1 MSDASLRSARIYSL
15 VILVLGYVGL
25 SFVWGHQQRLTTL
38 TEAREAMARI
48 IVASPPARTYPAL
61 GVIEQGVPKDGK
73 VGIRVRRTSGGEWG
87 VAGLTVVEDA
97 GASERS
103 LNRNIALLREV
114 AAQIGIFESQ
124 DKDASELYVQIEQRT
139 HGTEVM
145 VPGVGLGFQGMQ
157 VVWVCV
163 IATFG
168 FLVILRDRVQHV
180 LSDEG
185 LAMSER
191 WLVIDGQV
199 GIEHV
204 LSRLWLV
211 ALVVAPVALSSG
223 LIVGVTTQI
232 AADGATSNLAI
243 DGLMAAGVLT
253 LLVGNGWLA
262 LTATSQILELRVK
275 RLELASS

>member
-1 MSDASLRSARIYSL
+1 
-15 VILVLGYVGL
+15 
-25 SFVWGHQQRLTTL
+25 
-38 TEAREAMARI
+38 
-48 IVASPPARTYPAL
+48 
-61 GVIEQGVPKDGK
+61 
-73 VGIRVRRTSGGEWG
+73 
-87 VAGLTVVEDA
+87 
-97 GASERS
+97 
-103 LNRNIALLREV
+103 
-114 AAQIGIFESQ
+114 
-124 DKDASELYVQIEQRT
+124 
-139 HGTEVM
+139 
-145 VPGVGLGFQGMQ
+145 
-157 VVWVCV
+157 
-163 IATFG
+163 
-168 FLVILRDRVQHV
+168 
-180 LSDEG
+180 
-185 LAMSER
+185 MSER